1 MFISVYIYNVLALLA
16 DINDN
21 PPEFVR
27 TVQQVTVPENVI
39 PGTEVTRVMATSR
52 DIGVNAEITYS
63 LHPGTGAHHLAIH
76 PTSGE

>member
-1 MFISVYIYNVLALLA
+1 MREFLIFRSFFLA

-27 TVQQVTVPENVI
+27 TLLQVAVAENTAV
-39 PGTEVTRVMATSR
+39 GSEVTRARATSR

-63 LHPGTGAHHLAIH
+63 LEQGTRPAFLAIH
-76 PTSGE
+76 PDTGE